1 MGPEISSVAAVRA
14 ASALPAP
21 AGGGPRQAAS
31 PAWPVLSWRTLRRDS
46 YRDALRAGALQCGIY
61 FEEPPYRGRP
71 TVVFIHG
78 AAGAPGQFT
87 ALAAA
92 LHARVNRA
100 AFLWDYTAR
109 LAPTAE
115 RWRAALLRLPA
126 GVTIVAHSIGTLL
139 PAYAGA
145 TDPDGLLQSL
155 AAVYLNPLIGGSRY
169 AGDFR
174 ALRWLRLGAV
184 LQRAFCRPNVLDLA
198 PESDFQCTICGPESA
213 ASSFARHTVLLFTE
227 RRGEEPDIRPSRVP
241 HYFGRTREALLERL
255 GTVRRMPPP
264 HASGHNAPLLE
275 PNLVL
280 PILEELLDRRVGGH
294 PPHVAP

>member
-1 MGPEISSVAAVRA
+1 MGPEISSVPAVRT
-14 ASALPAP
+14 ASALQAP
-21 AGGGPRQAAS
+21 AGCGTHHEVS

-61 FEEPPYRGRP
+61 FEEPPHRGRP

-78 AAGAPGQFT
+78 AAGVPGQFT

-100 AFLWDYTAR
+100 VFLWDYTAR

-115 RWRAALLRLPA
+115 RLRAALLRLPA

-139 PAYAGA
+139 PAYVGA
-145 TDPDGLLQSL
+145 TDPRGLLQGL

-184 LQRAFCRPNVLDLA
+184 LQRAFCRPSILDLA
-198 PESDFQCTICGPESA
+198 PESDFQRTICGPESA
-213 ASSFARHTVLLFTE
+213 ASSFAGHTVLLFTE
-227 RRGEEPDIRPSRVP
+227 RRGEEPDIRPTRVL

-255 GTVRRMPPP
+255 GTVRKMPPP
-264 HASGHNAPLLE
+264 HAKGHNAPLLE

-280 PILEELLDRRVGGH
+280 PILEELLDHPAGGH
-294 PPHVAP
+294 PPHAGP